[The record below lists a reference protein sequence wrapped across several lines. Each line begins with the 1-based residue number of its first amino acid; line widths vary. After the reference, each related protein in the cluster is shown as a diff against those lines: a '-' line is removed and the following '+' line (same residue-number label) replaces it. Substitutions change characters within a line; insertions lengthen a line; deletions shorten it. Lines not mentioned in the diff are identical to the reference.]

1 MFQKITLMPFN
12 SFVIPFMAG
21 VLFLMVVCIW
31 KYIRWIRLF
40 NDEQRA
46 VLRKNWLSWNIFP
59 AIWEMFREGLLHIRI
74 FKRNVVLGI
83 MHQAYALGWFLLIA
97 VGAIESLTAINHLNR
112 DNNPEFATELIQQ
125 GNWKAFSKT
134 DNTQNA
140 VEILQNQPDN
150 VKIHYKRPLHLAIF
164 YRYFLHSD
172 SPEFK
177 NAKFYANLMDAL
189 LLYVFLGLT
198 LGLIKIFYSK
208 AMGMRNTTKHTI
220 IDRFS
225 KLSLWCIFPL
235 RFLAES
241 VTASLYGNGGF
252 WTLAL
257 ARLFDPVIVE
267 GMELSLWLFYSIML
281 AIFFVTMPFT
291 RYMHIFTELF
301 LIYFRKIGMTECNT
315 KSGYSMFELNACS
328 RCGICIDGCPLNRE
342 LQGHKV
348 QAVYLIRAIRMKER
362 NSVIRTMSTDC
373 LMCGQC
379 SIACPVQ
386 INISALRQIQ
396 RNKGIIDTKGNYSYL
411 HDMRSPFNAM
421 GRVAYFGGCMSH
433 LTPGITA
440 AMEKIFNAAGIRYW
454 HMDRQATICCGRPLE
469 QQGFFN
475 QAAELREKNIKLIKE
490 SGAEM
495 LVTSCPICYQSF
507 TKEYKL
513 DIPVMHHTVFI
524 DKLIAEKRLT
534 VRHSQTKTA
543 YHDPCELGRGMGIYN
558 EPRRILK
565 SVSNPQSVQ
574 LERENSICCGFNLGN
589 TLLNIGEQSKIRNAA
604 IRNLTES
611 GAEII
616 ATACPMCKKAFLHN
630 TKQPVRDI
638 AELVAENI
646 ILKKEQ

>member
-1 MFQKITLMPFN
+1 MIQKITLTPFN

-21 VLFLMVVCIW
+21 VLFLLVVCIW

-40 NDEQRA
+40 NEEQRA
-46 VLRKNWLSWNIFP
+46 VLRKNWISWKIFP
-59 AIWEMFREGLLHIRI
+59 AIWEMLREGLLHIRI

-83 MHQAYALGWFLLIA
+83 MHQAYALGWFLLIVAGAMESMSA
-97 VGAIESLTAINHLNR
+97 VRHLNS
-112 DNNPEFATELIQQ
+112 DNSPEFASELISQGNWIAYSKTDTPATDILQNNPE
-125 GNWKAFSKT
+125 
-134 DNTQNA
+134 
-140 VEILQNQPDN
+140 N

-164 YRYFLHSD
+164 YRYFLHSN
-172 SPEFK
+172 SPQFK

-198 LGLIKIFYSK
+198 LAVIKIFRSRL
-208 AMGMRNTTKHTI
+208 MGMRNTTRHTI

-225 KLSLWCIFPL
+225 KMSLWCIFPL

-252 WTLAL
+252 WTLSL
-257 ARLFDPVIVE
+257 AKLFDPVIVE
-267 GMELSLWLFYSIML
+267 GMEMSLWLFYSIML
-281 AIFFVTMPFT
+281 TIFFVTMPFT

-301 LIYFRKIGMTECNT
+301 LIYFRKIGMTECNA

-328 RCGICIDGCPLNRE
+328 RCGICIDGCPLNRDVN
-342 LQGHKV
+342 GHKV
-348 QAVYLIRAIRMKER
+348 QAVYLIRSIRMKER
-362 NSVIRTMSTDC
+362 ASVIRTMSTDC

-386 INISALRQIQ
+386 IDIASLRKIQ
-396 RNKGIIDTKGNYSYL
+396 RNKGAIDTRGNYSYL
-411 HDMRSPFNAM
+411 HGMRSPFNAM

-433 LTPGITA
+433 LTPGITT
-440 AMEKIFNAAGIRYW
+440 AMEQIFNAAGIKYW
-454 HMDRQATICCGRPLE
+454 HMDHHATICCGRPLE

-475 QAAELREKNIKLIKE
+475 QAAELREKNKRLLEE

-495 LVTSCPICYQSF
+495 LITSCPICYQSF

-524 DKLIAEKRLT
+524 DKLISEGRLT
-534 VRHSQTKTA
+534 VRHGQAKTA

-558 EPRRILK
+558 EPRRVLEA
-565 SVSNPQSVQ
+565 VSNPQTVK

-589 TLLNIGEQSKIRNAA
+589 TVLGINDQTKIRNAA
-604 IRNLTES
+604 IENLTES
-611 GAEII
+611 GAETI

-646 ILKKEQ
+646 ILEN

>member
-1 MFQKITLMPFN
+1 MIQKITLTPFN

-21 VLFLMVVCIW
+21 VLFLLVVCIW

-40 NDEQRA
+40 NEEQRA
-46 VLRKNWLSWNIFP
+46 VLRKNWISWNIFP
-59 AIWEMFREGLLHIRI
+59 AIWEMLREGLLHIRI

-83 MHQAYALGWFLLIA
+83 MHQAYALGWFLLIVAGAMESMSA
-97 VGAIESLTAINHLNR
+97 VRHLNS
-112 DNNPEFATELIQQ
+112 DNSPEFASELISQGNWIAYSKTDTPATDILQNNPE
-125 GNWKAFSKT
+125 
-134 DNTQNA
+134 
-140 VEILQNQPDN
+140 N

-164 YRYFLHSD
+164 YRYFLHSN
-172 SPEFK
+172 SPQFK

-198 LGLIKIFYSK
+198 LAVIKIFRSRL
-208 AMGMRNTTKHTI
+208 MGMRNTTRHTI

-225 KLSLWCIFPL
+225 KMSLWCIFPL

-252 WTLAL
+252 WTLSL
-257 ARLFDPVIVE
+257 AKLFDPVIVE
-267 GMELSLWLFYSIML
+267 GMEMSLWLFYSIML
-281 AIFFVTMPFT
+281 TIFFVTMPFT

-301 LIYFRKIGMTECNT
+301 LIYFRKIGMTECNA

-328 RCGICIDGCPLNRE
+328 RCGICIDGCPLNRDVN
-342 LQGHKV
+342 GHKV
-348 QAVYLIRAIRMKER
+348 QAVYLIRSIRMKER
-362 NSVIRTMSTDC
+362 ASVIRTMSTDC

-386 INISALRQIQ
+386 IDIASLRKIQ
-396 RNKGIIDTKGNYSYL
+396 RNKGAIDTRGNYSYL
-411 HDMRSPFNAM
+411 HGMRSPFNAM

-433 LTPGITA
+433 LTPGITT
-440 AMEKIFNAAGIRYW
+440 AMEQIFNAAGIKYW
-454 HMDRQATICCGRPLE
+454 HMDHHATICCGRPLE

-475 QAAELREKNIKLIKE
+475 QAAELREKNKRLLEE

-524 DKLIAEKRLT
+524 DKLISEGRLT
-534 VRHSQTKTA
+534 VRHGQAKTA

-558 EPRRILK
+558 EPRRVLEA
-565 SVSNPQSVQ
+565 VSNPQTVK

-589 TLLNIGEQSKIRNAA
+589 TVLGINDQTKIRNAA
-604 IRNLTES
+604 IENLTES
-611 GAEII
+611 GAETI
-616 ATACPMCKKAFLHN
+616 ATACPMCKKAFLHH

-646 ILKKEQ
+646 ILEN

>member
-1 MFQKITLMPFN
+1 MIQKITLTPFN

-21 VLFLMVVCIW
+21 VLFLLVVCIW

-40 NDEQRA
+40 NEEQCA
-46 VLRKNWLSWNIFP
+46 VLRKNWISWNIFP
-59 AIWEMFREGLLHIRI
+59 AIWEMLREGLLHIRI

-83 MHQAYALGWFLLIA
+83 MHQAYALGWFLLIVAGAMESMSA
-97 VGAIESLTAINHLNR
+97 VRHLNS
-112 DNNPEFATELIQQ
+112 DNSPEFASELISQGNWIAYSKTDTPATDILQNNPE
-125 GNWKAFSKT
+125 
-134 DNTQNA
+134 
-140 VEILQNQPDN
+140 N

-164 YRYFLHSD
+164 YRYFLHSN
-172 SPEFK
+172 SPQFK

-198 LGLIKIFYSK
+198 LAVIKIFRSRL
-208 AMGMRNTTKHTI
+208 MGMRNTTRHTI

-225 KLSLWCIFPL
+225 KMSLWCIFPL

-252 WTLAL
+252 WTLSL
-257 ARLFDPVIVE
+257 AKLFDPVIVE
-267 GMELSLWLFYSIML
+267 GMEMSLWLFYSIML
-281 AIFFVTMPFT
+281 TIFFVTMPFT

-301 LIYFRKIGMTECNT
+301 LIYFRKIGMTECNA

-328 RCGICIDGCPLNRE
+328 RCGICIDGCPLNRDVN
-342 LQGHKV
+342 GHKV
-348 QAVYLIRAIRMKER
+348 QAVYLIRSIRMKER
-362 NSVIRTMSTDC
+362 ASVIRTMSTDC

-386 INISALRQIQ
+386 IDIASLRKIQ
-396 RNKGIIDTKGNYSYL
+396 RNKGAIDTRGNYSYL
-411 HDMRSPFNAM
+411 HGMRSPFNAM

-433 LTPGITA
+433 LTPGITT
-440 AMEKIFNAAGIRYW
+440 AMEQIFNAAGIKYW
-454 HMDRQATICCGRPLE
+454 HMDHHATICCGRPLE

-475 QAAELREKNIKLIKE
+475 QAAELREKNKRLLEE

-524 DKLIAEKRLT
+524 DKLISEGRLT
-534 VRHSQTKTA
+534 VRHGQAKTA

-558 EPRRILK
+558 EPRRVLEA
-565 SVSNPQSVQ
+565 VSNPQTVK

-589 TLLNIGEQSKIRNAA
+589 TVLGVNDQTKIRNAA
-604 IRNLTES
+604 IENLTES
-611 GAEII
+611 GAETI

-646 ILKKEQ
+646 ILEN